1 MNNTQKLDK
10 IKHSGSWTVPKAPC
24 LVDKKRLAWWIK
36 APHLVGKAPHLVG
49 KAPHLVGKAPHLVGK
64 APHLVGKKRFS
75 KSTHFNCTY

>member
-1 MNNTQKLDK
+1 MFLSA
-10 IKHSGSWTVPKAPC
+10 HLG
-24 LVDKKRLAWWIK
+24 KKRLTWWAK

-75 KSTHFNCTY
+75 KSTRFNCAY